1 MVLKWAMSNIST
13 SMRAYWVTQFDAV
26 QAQLTQANTA
36 LLNALNEFESYTLD
50 TGEARQTTRY
60 KPIDELQRAVNILET
75 RLVWI
80 NQKING
86 GGLVNMVLRRR
97 GGSRRGAY

>member
-1 MVLKWAMSNIST
+1 
-13 SMRAYWVTQFDAV
+13 MRAFWAIQFNAV
-26 QAQLTQANTA
+26 QAQLTKSSTA
-36 LLNALNEFESYTLD
+36 LLDALNEFESYTLD

-60 KPIDELQRAVNILET
+60 KEIDKLERAVAILET

-97 GGSRRGAY
+97 GGSSRGGTSGVL

>member
-1 MVLKWAMSNIST
+1 
-13 SMRAYWVTQFDAV
+13 MRAFWVIQFNAV
-26 QAQLTQANTA
+26 QAQLTKSSTA
-36 LLNALNEFESYTLD
+36 LLDALNEFESYTLD

-60 KPIDELQRAVNILET
+60 KEIDKLERAVSILET

-97 GGSRRGAY
+97 GGSRGGFS